1 MSRWQKA
8 KSKVEN
14 TTMMLRLFVVGGSA
28 WLLWKKWQK
37 EQLAEEAD
45 LLESQARAAG
55 GSPSAMAPLVPQTT
69 QALPNAGQEQTVAYQ
84 GTTPEQAETAA
95 ALPKPAPVD
104 LTPGQQATALL
115 AQSAG
120 WLTSAL
126 ETS

>member
-1 MSRWQKA
+1 MSRWDKA
-8 KSKVEN
+8 KRKVEN
-14 TTMMLRLFVVGGSA
+14 TTTMLRLIVVGGSA
-28 WLLWKKWQK
+28 WLLWRKWQK
-37 EQLAEEAD
+37 EQIADEA
-45 LLESQARAAG
+45 LETQARASG
-55 GSPSAMAPLVPQTT
+55 GSPSAMAPLVPRTT
-69 QALPNAGQEQTVAYQ
+69 QALPSAGQEQTVAYQ
-84 GTTPEQAETAA
+84 GATPEQTETAA